1 MVTKRQG
8 ISPHFLCGVFLLW
21 GMGLMGVPGAS
32 NSCPY
37 QHSCLQGEK
46 GRVGAHWAEG
56 RGLESRNLAVNGGHP
71 LPSPTPPDPGCSGHR
86 CRRHGCPS
94 LLAALSGRLR
104 GGCSL
109 GAGLVVTFPGCGRE
123 PLLSTLETRSGPRR
137 ALSSLPP
144 ARLAAMWQGGPPALG
159 GPPQQTRS
167 HVRAAAQ
174 GARPLPCKVSELESG
189 NRCRNVVMC
198 FRTNAMGCSLAA
210 GPRVPCI
217 LPSSGAGSSQR
228 RASLGAGPG
237 WAWLGH
243 PPVSLDS
250 PSPPDSGLH

>member
-1 MVTKRQG
+1 MDCTTFPK
-8 ISPHFLCGVFLLW
+8 ID
-21 GMGLMGVPGAS
+21 
-32 NSCPY
+32 
-37 QHSCLQGEK
+37 
-46 GRVGAHWAEG
+46 VGKKNINHII
-56 RGLESRNLAVNGGHP
+56 LIKK
-71 LPSPTPPDPGCSGHR
+71 CS
-86 CRRHGCPS
+86 S

-243 PPVSLDS
+243 SPVSLDS